1 MNSIL
6 NFVHQYKKIKD
17 RIFSKQTMHEAN
29 TIIKVQHYLTGHPM
43 ERQMKRMYTRKL
55 FNVFQDELQLSS
67 SYNIV
72 CVEGDNIIDNVPY
85 RRCPNHLHGE
95 KNIQGDIKHRG
106 WFVWL

>member
-6 NFVHQYKKIKD
+6 NFVHQYKKIQY
-17 RIFSKQTMHEAN
+17 RIFGKQTMHEAN
-29 TIIKVQHYLTGHPM
+29 TTVKVLHYLTGHPV
-43 ERQMKRMYTRKL
+43 ERQMKQMYTRKL

-72 CVEGDNIIDNVPY
+72 RVEGDNIIDNVPY

-95 KNIQGDIKHRG
+95 KNI
-106 WFVWL
+106 